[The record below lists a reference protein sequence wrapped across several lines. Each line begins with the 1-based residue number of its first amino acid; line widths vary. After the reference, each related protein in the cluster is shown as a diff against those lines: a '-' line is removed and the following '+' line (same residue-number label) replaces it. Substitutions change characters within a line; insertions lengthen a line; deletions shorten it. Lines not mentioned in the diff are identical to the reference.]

1 MIYLDNA
8 ATSGKKPR
16 QVVQAVATALQ
27 ELSVNPGRGG
37 YELSRK
43 GAQLLYDTR
52 KAAQAFFNADHP
64 GQVVFTPGCTYAI
77 NYTLKGVLA
86 PGDHVVT
93 SSVEH
98 NAVVRPL
105 EALRARGVKY
115 DVAEV
120 LFGDS
125 EATLRSFARALQP
138 NTRLVICTHASNVTG
153 EMLPIAAIGE
163 LCRQKGILFAVDAA
177 QTAGVLPID
186 MQKMHIDFLCVAP
199 HKGLLAPMGVGL
211 LVARKGLPFTV
222 IEGGTGTASVLPTPP
237 TDLPE
242 RLESGTVN
250 LPGIAGLRAGLQFVQ
265 QKTPV
270 ALYRHEQQLCRQAY
284 AALEKLSG
292 IQLYSP
298 DPRQTDCAPL
308 LCFGVQGVPAEQ
320 VAAFLGQKGIAV
332 RGGLHCA
339 PWVHKRLGTIDT
351 GTVRVSPGW
360 FNTPEDIR
368 RCIAAL
374 QGVKA

>member
-8 ATSGKKPR
+8 ATSGKKP
-16 QVVQAVATALQ
+16 QPVVQAVAGALR

-43 GAQLLYDTR
+43 GAELLYTTR
-52 KAAQAFFNADHP
+52 KSLQLFFGAEHP

-77 NYTLKGVLA
+77 NYVLKGLLA

-115 DVAEV
+115 DIAEV
-120 LFGDS
+120 IFGDS
-125 EATLRSFARALQP
+125 EATLRSFARALRP
-138 NTRLVICTHASNVTG
+138 DTRLVICTHASNVTG
-153 EMLPIAAIGE
+153 EVLPIAALGE
-163 LCRQKGILFAVDAA
+163 LCHSKGILFAVDAA

-186 MQKMHIDFLCVAP
+186 MQKMHIDFLCIAP
-199 HKGLLAPMGVGL
+199 HKGLLAPMGTGVL
-211 LVARKGLPFTV
+211 IARAGLPFTV
-222 IEGGTGTASVLPTPP
+222 IEGGTGTASVLSTPP
-237 TDLPE
+237 AELPE

-250 LPGIAGLRAGLQFVQ
+250 LPGIAGVQAGLRFVQ
-265 QKTPV
+265 QKTPAV
-270 ALYRHEQQLCRQAY
+270 LYRHEQQLCRQAY
-284 AALEKLSG
+284 TALSRMPG
-292 IQLYSP
+292 IQVYSP
-298 DPRQTDCAPL
+298 DPSQTDCAPL
-308 LCFGVQGVPAEQ
+308 LCFGVPGVPAEQ
-320 VAAFLGQKGIAV
+320 VAEYLGQKGIAV
-332 RGGLHCA
+332 RAGLHCA

-360 FNTPEDIR
+360 FNTPEEIR
-368 RCIAAL
+368 RFIAVL
-374 QGVKA
+374 QGYK